1 MACLS
6 TLGILLGYFKV
17 VPHIDMRNGN
27 SQNAII
33 ESKGDSAWDIY
44 QNIIVIVYIQ
54 VGEILGRLRPKEC
67 D

>member
-1 MACLS
+1 MPLLS
-6 TLGILLGYFKV
+6 TLCILLGYSKV
-17 VPHIDMRNGN
+17 VPHIDMKNGN

-33 ESKGDSAWDIY
+33 ELKGDSAWDIY
-44 QNIIVIVYIQ
+44 QNIVVIMYIQ

>member
-1 MACLS
+1 MPLLS
-6 TLGILLGYFKV
+6 TLCILLEYSKV
-17 VPHIDMRNGN
+17 VPHIDMKNEN

-33 ESKGDSAWDIY
+33 ELKGDSAWDIY
-44 QNIIVIVYIQ
+44 QNIVVIMYIQ